1 MSTIIKLTLKVYS
14 CDIIIANLPFC
25 RPTHLLESHVSGVL
39 LKKETTEEG
48 EVGADISRVQTVDIK

>member
-1 MSTIIKLTLKVYS
+1 MSTIKFTLEICLRVPTSLLTLHT
-14 CDIIIANLPFC
+14 C

-48 EVGADISRVQTVDIK
+48 EVGSEFRK

>member
-1 MSTIIKLTLKVYS
+1 MSTKIKLTLKVYS
-14 CDIIIANLPFC
+14 CDIITNPPFC

-48 EVGADISRVQTVDIK
+48 EVGADIFRVQTVDIK

>member
-1 MSTIIKLTLKVYS
+1 MRVNVNYNKV
-14 CDIIIANLPFC
+14 DIITNPPFC

-48 EVGADISRVQTVDIK
+48 EVGADICRVQTVDIK